1 MKPPAIDITLNE
13 NYAISPHEVCST
25 KSNDGLTFWDC
36 SETETSVNK
45 IIAHISNKGVLSIK
59 VKEIPNDVRK
69 MLNLWANSMKR
80 GYMNEHKSNMK
91 EQSLRDIIKRIM
103 ISERLLTEKQYDIGS
118 GWLGN
123 GLTVWNRAETDS
135 NTDDYKIIAQIS
147 KNGDLS
153 IRDKQLPTDIKK
165 MLQVWANSMKK
176 GNRPPSY

>member
-1 MKPPAIDITLNE
+1 MTKTILSE
-13 NYAISPHEVCST
+13 N
-25 KSNDGLTFWDC
+25 
-36 SETETSVNK
+36 
-45 IIAHISNKGVLSIK
+45 
-59 VKEIPNDVRK
+59 
-69 MLNLWANSMKR
+69 
-80 GYMNEHKSNMK
+80 
-91 EQSLRDIIKRIM
+91 SLRRIIRNTIL
-103 ISERLLTEKQYDIGS
+103 SERLLTEKQYDIGS

-176 GNRPPSY
+176 GNRPDTY

>member
-1 MKPPAIDITLNE
+1 
-13 NYAISPHEVCST
+13 
-25 KSNDGLTFWDC
+25 
-36 SETETSVNK
+36 
-45 IIAHISNKGVLSIK
+45 
-59 VKEIPNDVRK
+59 

-91 EQSLRDIIKRIM
+91 EQALRDIIKRIM

>member
-1 MKPPAIDITLNE
+1 MKKTILSE
-13 NYAISPHEVCST
+13 NRLRRIVR
-25 KSNDGLTFWDC
+25 N
-36 SETETSVNK
+36 
-45 IIAHISNKGVLSIK
+45 IIL
-59 VKEIPNDVRK
+59 
-69 MLNLWANSMKR
+69 
-80 GYMNEHKSNMK
+80 
-91 EQSLRDIIKRIM
+91 
-103 ISERLLTEKQYDIGS
+103 SERLLNEKQYDIGS

-176 GNRPPSY
+176 GNRPELY

>member
-1 MKPPAIDITLNE
+1 MTKAILSE
-13 NYAISPHEVCST
+13 NR
-25 KSNDGLTFWDC
+25 LRR
-36 SETETSVNK
+36 
-45 IIAHISNKGVLSIK
+45 IIRN
-59 VKEIPNDVRK
+59 
-69 MLNLWANSMKR
+69 
-80 GYMNEHKSNMK
+80 
-91 EQSLRDIIKRIM
+91 IIL
-103 ISERLLTEKQYDIGS
+103 SERLLTEKQYDIGS

-135 NTDDYKIIAQIS
+135 NTDDYIIIAQIS

>member
-1 MKPPAIDITLNE
+1 MKKTILSE
-13 NYAISPHEVCST
+13 NRLRRIVR
-25 KSNDGLTFWDC
+25 N
-36 SETETSVNK
+36 
-45 IIAHISNKGVLSIK
+45 IIL
-59 VKEIPNDVRK
+59 
-69 MLNLWANSMKR
+69 
-80 GYMNEHKSNMK
+80 
-91 EQSLRDIIKRIM
+91 
-103 ISERLLTEKQYDIGS
+103 SERLLNEKQYDIGS

-135 NTDDYKIIAQIS
+135 NTDDYIIIAQIS